1 MKHAGRIACAVAL
14 VLLTQ
19 LAATSP
25 AAQAAPEDRPLY
37 NAQETVRRAQ
47 IGSNS
52 PRLAPPS
59 RVLPAEVGAKPD
71 PAASSGWS
79 AGTTPPDPWATV
91 LFANLGEPN
100 EQRNPRIHH
109 PLG

>member
-1 MKHAGRIACAVAL
+1 MKPLLIFAL
-14 VLLTQ
+14 ALLP
-19 LAATSP
+19 LAT
-25 AAQAAPEDRPLY
+25 QAAPEDRPLY

-71 PAASSGWS
+71 PARFERLECWH
-79 AGTTPPDPWATV
+79 DPA
-91 LFANLGEPN
+91 
-100 EQRNPRIHH
+100 R
-109 PLG
+109 PLGNRIVCEPRRNK

>member
-1 MKHAGRIACAVAL
+1 MKPLLIFVLAL
-14 VLLTQ
+14 LP
-19 LAATSP
+19 LAT
-25 AAQAAPEDRPLY
+25 QAAPEDRPLY

-71 PAASSGWS
+71 PSRFERLECWH
-79 AGTTPPDPWATV
+79 DPA
-91 LFANLGEPN
+91 
-100 EQRNPRIHH
+100 R
-109 PLG
+109 PLGDRIVCEPRRTK